1 MKQKTIKSVIEAFDD
16 SPKAISQ
23 RLEDLGISKRDFE
36 GKFSKDL
43 LSMQVYGSSFLKF
56 LQENSRIFT
65 TNDPVE
71 AQPLPSDFVN
81 PFDDGSMS
89 VGKRLSILGVVGKD
103 ALFSKD
109 VLDLQ
114 VNGDEFQNFIA
125 QNQEKFIREIGKM
138 AGVGGQNDS

>member
-1 MKQKTIKSVIEAFDD
+1 MKQKTIKSVIDAFED

-23 RLEDLGISKRDFE
+23 RLEELGLSKRDFE

-56 LQENSRIFT
+56 LQENSRTLIS
-65 TNDPVE
+65 NDPVE
-71 AQPLPSDFVN
+71 VQALPSDFVN

-89 VGKRLSILGVVGKD
+89 VGKRLSLLGVIGKD
-103 ALFSKD
+103 TLFSKD

-114 VNGDEFQNFIA
+114 VSGDEFQNFISK
-125 QNQEKFIREIGKM
+125 NRDMFIREIGRI
-138 AGVGGQNDS
+138 ADQGGANG